1 MPDTGEALGNTAAG
15 RSLGWARPRYM
26 SACFGLLDKQLVVKA
41 HGRGGAL
48 RRAPVADGSD
58 VSVDDATGT
67 ATIRPPV
74 AETELYDPIL
84 ATLQNEW
91 AEDRGFRALAIE
103 ETAHQ
108 GRRPTGG
115 QWTRADL
122 VGVGM

>member
-1 MPDTGEALGNTAAG
+1 MRT
-15 RSLGWARPRYM
+15 
-26 SACFGLLDKQLVVKA
+26 C
-41 HGRGGAL
+41 
-48 RRAPVADGSD
+48 
-58 VSVDDATGT
+58 T

-74 AETELYDPIL
+74 AETELYEPIL

-91 AEDRGFRALAIE
+91 EEDRGFRALAIE